1 MKPKI
6 VQPAVAA
13 SDTPKTP
20 SLAYAPTTLPSRGRL
35 YGPESVVPTPEI
47 PGGVVEIRKM
57 TIAED
62 ELLASSGGSA
72 LVRLSKLIAN
82 CTKLPA
88 SFDAE
93 KLLIA
98 DRVFLLI
105 AIRTHTF
112 GPNYQ
117 IQFKCRH
124 CRHPN
129 KRSVDVLSTLNEK
142 PLADEI
148 VEPFTVTLPDAGV
161 TIGLRFTRGF
171 DEQEALKMAKA
182 AEARGQ
188 AATPIRDQ
196 LRQLIA
202 EIDGEPVKN
211 PMARIDLIN
220 RLTAVDLAAIRG
232 ANAKAEFGVDLTI
245 YPDCERCE
253 ASNELDMPF
262 DVDFFRPT
270 SD

>member
-1 MKPKI
+1 M
-6 VQPAVAA
+6 QPVAPA
-13 SDTPKTP
+13 TPESPRTP

-35 YGPESVVPTPEI
+35 YGPESIVPTPEI
-47 PGGVVEIRKM
+47 AGGVVEIRKM

-62 ELLASSGGSA
+62 ELLATAGGSA

-82 CTKLPA
+82 CTKLP
-88 SFDAE
+88 SGFDPE
-93 KLLIA
+93 KLLIV
-98 DRVFLLI
+98 DRVFLLL

-112 GPNYQ
+112 GANYQ
-117 IQFKCRH
+117 IQFKCRA

-129 KRSVDVLSTLNEK
+129 KRTVDVVSTLNEK
-142 PLADEI
+142 SLGENV
-148 VEPFTVTLPDAGV
+148 VEPFEVRLPDAGV

-171 DEQEALKMAKA
+171 DEHEALKMAKA

-202 EIDGEPVKN
+202 SIDGEVVTN
-211 PMARIDLIN
+211 PLARIDLIN
-220 RLTAVDLAAIRG
+220 RMTAVDLAAIRT
-232 ANAKAEFGVDLTI
+232 ANAKNEFGVDLTV
-245 YPDCERCE
+245 YPECERCE
-253 ASNELDMPF
+253 TSNELDMPF

-270 SD
+270 GD